1 MADRSA
7 EVRHP
12 CGGGGQERVLFQEVA
27 YGSFQTAEAEIEITA
42 FHERLRK
49 FMPQWIAFRREAVD
63 LDASGVGEAKELC
76 RFIEGFAGRI
86 IQRPAQQCVAASA
99 TNLCQL
105 RVAAAHQQGD
115 VMGDL
120 LTAEKG

>member
-1 MADRSA
+1 MCGILGSSLLAQRSLDSHVVA
-7 EVRHP
+7 VVRALETS
-12 CGGGGQERVLFQEVA
+12 GI
-27 YGSFQTAEAEIEITA
+27 EAG
-42 FHERLRK
+42 
-49 FMPQWIAFRREAVD
+49 REAVSMIVGRNPAY

-76 RFIEGFAGRI
+76 RFVEGFAGRI

-99 TNLCQL
+99 TNLGQL